1 MPPLIYSNASGDR
14 RIWINGPPSPNPLN
28 WHAHRYA
35 LGYHLL
41 HHPKSPF
48 DDKAAQKS
56 VEKCNVILQRMQT
69 SSPGNGGSTGTS
81 DLFLQ
86 PFTMAELDHECKIL
100 PPDKS
105 PGPCGTTNRM
115 LKASGPAF
123 RELLL
128 DFFNTLWSH
137 DTHPQAWQK
146 SLLQPIHKG
155 KDAKG
160 QEKDRLDPASY
171 RGIYLSSAVAKLYEG
186 LLIARITQYT
196 EKHNTLTDNQIGTRP
211 RRQIHDAIYSLL
223 SVTVSNTTGIVETS
237 QLM

>member
-1 MPPLIYSNASGDR
+1 
-14 RIWINGPPSPNPLN
+14 
-28 WHAHRYA
+28 
-35 LGYHLL
+35 
-41 HHPKSPF
+41 
-48 DDKAAQKS
+48 
-56 VEKCNVILQRMQT
+56 MQT

>member
-1 MPPLIYSNASGDR
+1 M
-14 RIWINGPPSPNPLN
+14 
-28 WHAHRYA
+28 
-35 LGYHLL
+35 
-41 HHPKSPF
+41 
-48 DDKAAQKS
+48 
-56 VEKCNVILQRMQT
+56 
-69 SSPGNGGSTGTS
+69 
-81 DLFLQ
+81 
-86 PFTMAELDHECKIL
+86 L